1 MMWKRK
7 PIKESDLTSNRL
19 QYALLGDP
27 AMPLNVPTLK
37 VVVDSVNGIS
47 TSDASAKAML
57 KAGMVAR
64 IDGHIE
70 GNEAFNGVVTA
81 TVRDSKELIT
91 CRQNDGTSDAFT
103 FYDRTK
109 TLYNGSD
116 SVVGG
121 KFSFQFAVPKD
132 INYTDESDWSI
143 SMPSTMTGPSVLMVR
158 AMHSMWVEVR
168 WQRMI
173 LSVRLSTV
181 ISIRASLRGWWKR
194 EPYAFLCG

>member
-1 MMWKRK
+1 VLSTKDGKPLTIGEAHRQAQNDLVKGNVIGYDVEGK

-70 GNEAFNGVVTA
+70 GNEAFNGK
-81 TVRDSKELIT
+81 RF
-91 CRQNDGTSDAFT
+91 QGTDNLPT
-103 FYDRTK
+103 
-109 TLYNGSD
+109 
-116 SVVGG
+116 
-121 KFSFQFAVPKD
+121 
-132 INYTDESDWSI
+132 E
-143 SMPSTMTGPSVLMVR
+143 
-158 AMHSMWVEVR
+158 R
-168 WQRMI
+168 WH
-173 LSVRLSTV
+173 
-181 ISIRASLRGWWKR
+181 K
-194 EPYAFLCG
+194 